1 MGRCYLGLDE
11 QKGLVDLE
19 LLIAR
24 KDGEFPGAGSCVS
37 KKDKVQATWLFNSTC
52 PGTSGA
58 QYRVRSL
65 KLFRLQPRAKH
76 V

>member
-24 KDGEFPGAGSCVS
+24 KDGDVPGAGSCAS
-37 KKDKVQATWLFNSTC
+37 RKGRSRPPACLT
-52 PGTSGA
+52 P
-58 QYRVRSL
+58 RVLELLEHSIE
-65 KLFRLQPRAKH
+65 
-76 V
+76 